1 MLNMAHFIMHKSLVI
16 PLSIITAL
24 TTACSGN
31 GSDTTT
37 AGRGGDTNEPALTP
51 SSLTI
56 SITDAVVDSAA
67 KVVVQ
72 FSGLTIKA
80 ESAAD
85 IEYNFESP
93 RSIDLLSLQGT
104 VFEDLIS
111 DQVIPVGKYTS
122 IRLHVN
128 VEDGVD
134 DTYIELTDGSRHEL
148 SIPSGSQ
155 SGLKINRGFELTE
168 TEDLHLMIDFDLRK
182 SVVLS
187 NNGYKL
193 RPTLRLVNMD
203 DVQHISGDID
213 APFLGAPN
221 CSDSDPETGNAVYLF
236 EGYDIVAD
244 DIDNQEPNPLTS
256 AAVHLNSASGQ
267 YEYTIAF
274 MPPGEY
280 TLAFTCQADLD
291 NPETDD
297 AIIFSYS
304 ENIQLEATEDS
315 PEPAV
320 NPMR

>member
-1 MLNMAHFIMHKSLVI
+1 MAHFIMHKSLVI

-37 AGRGGDTNEPALTP
+37 AGRGGNELQQTSP
-51 SSLTI
+51 SITI
-56 SITDAVVDSAA
+56 SLTDAVVDSAA

-72 FSGLTIKA
+72 FSGLTIKD

-148 SIPSGSQ
+148 SIPSGNQ

-203 DVQHISGDID
+203 DMQHISGNID
-213 APFLGAPN
+213 AALLTADHCN
-221 CSDSDPETGNAVYLF
+221 DSDPETGNAVYLF
-236 EGYDIVAD
+236 EGHDVSAD
-244 DIDNQEPNPLTS
+244 DIDNRNPDPLTS
-256 AAVHLNSASGQ
+256 AAVHLNSANGQ

-304 ENIQLEATEDS
+304 ENIQLEATEGS